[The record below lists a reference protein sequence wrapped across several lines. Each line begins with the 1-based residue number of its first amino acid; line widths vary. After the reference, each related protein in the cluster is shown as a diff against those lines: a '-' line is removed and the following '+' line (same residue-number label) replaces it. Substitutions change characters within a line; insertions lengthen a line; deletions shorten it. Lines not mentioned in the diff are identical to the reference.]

1 MFMNTLTKD
10 VASYDEWYNDYLS
23 CPYNDEMTFDEMF
36 GNILVPVIWDGIMWI
51 EKP

>member
-1 MFMNTLTKD
+1 MLMNVLTKT

-23 CPYNDEMTFDEMF
+23 CPYKDEMSFDDF
-36 GNILVPVIWDGIMWI
+36 WNGTLIPVIWDGFEWI